1 MQLFSHKRDRKAKK
15 RATALCNKPTR
26 SESQSF
32 PNRDTTSIGRE
43 TLANGTR
50 LIETVLTL
58 PSQGFLGP

>member
-15 RATALCNKPTR
+15 RATALCNRTTR
-26 SESQSF
+26 SESQSS

-43 TLANGTR
+43 TLANGTG
-50 LIETVLTL
+50 LSEIVLTL